1 MYLRHLQY
9 LRLVIEHGS
18 FAAAAQAS
26 GVSQPAISHG
36 MKQLQRRYASALFV
50 RSGRR
55 NVPTELA
62 LRIAAEGAAVEAR
75 IDALASAEPR
85 RPDRDV
91 LRVGLTPSAAL
102 VCGPALHE
110 AWCQGNARRVLQ
122 LHSADE
128 GRLLA
133 DLQRQEFDLVIS
145 PRPRRYSGSGMAC
158 EPLYR
163 LQPLVYARRGH
174 PLAKA
179 RTLEQLQGASWAVVG
194 PNVRGPVDVLTE
206 TFKVRHM
213 PAPRVAVSCPDY
225 ASMLN
230 LVACTDLLAVLPH
243 PALLGDEPSGRVVA
257 LRLRETLPLYEMWLF
272 HPLALRKAVQA
283 VIAPLLQS
291 LREASDA
298 NAPGDKT

>member
-9 LRLVIEHGS
+9 LRLVVEHGS

-36 MKQLQRRYASALFV
+36 MKQLQQRYAAPLFV

-62 LRIAAEGAAVEAR
+62 LRIAEEGAALEEQA
-75 IDALASAEPR
+75 DALANPAPR
-85 RPDRDV
+85 RRDRHV

-102 VCGPALHE
+102 VCGPVLHA
-110 AWCQGNARRVLQ
+110 AWCQGHARRTLQ
-122 LHSADE
+122 LHGADE

-133 DLQRQEFDLVIS
+133 GLQRHEFDLVIS
-145 PRPRRYSGSGMAC
+145 PRPRGKGLGGIAG

-163 LQPLVYARRGH
+163 LQPLAYARCNH
-174 PLAKA
+174 PLARA
-179 RTLEQLQGASWAVVG
+179 RTLEQLQGAAWAAVG
-194 PNVRGPVDVLTE
+194 PSVRGPVDMLTE
-206 TFKVRHM
+206 AFEVRRM
-213 PAPRVAVSCPDY
+213 SPPRVAVGCPDY

-230 LVACTDLLAVLPH
+230 LVACTDLLAVVPH
-243 PALLGDEPSGRVVA
+243 PALLGAESPSRVVA

-272 HPLALRKAVQA
+272 HPPTPRKAVRA
-283 VIAPLLQS
+283 IVSRLLQD
-291 LREASDA
+291 LQRDQGREIS
-298 NAPGDKT
+298 